1 MENKEKIDYLLVDIR
16 ELEKMVASMRDNEIY
31 SVSFFSQSFSM
42 IQKIIASLHSLEADQ
57 VILFRKQ
64 MEAHQAFLEET
75 NAKAHSWEMPETE
88 ATDKQVVEQGI
99 TEEKAIITDIK
110 EEKPNTEEETDIQEI
125 QITEEKPIVEEEK
138 NISETRQQPVV
149 SFDQTIPHTVSLNEI
164 LEKQILTDFRKAL
177 SLNDRFRFRRELFGG
192 DENMMNKAIT
202 DLNEIQSYEE
212 SVAYLDKELKW
223 NIENEAVADFLKLL
237 EKRFS

>member
-31 SVSFFSQSFSM
+31 PVSFFSQSFSM
-42 IQKIIASLHSLEADQ
+42 IQKIVASLHSLEADQ

-75 NAKAHSWEMPETE
+75 SAKARSWEVPATE
-88 ATDKQVVEQGI
+88 ATEPVVEKEL
-99 TEEKAIITDIK
+99 TEEKAIITDI
-110 EEKPNTEEETDIQEI
+110 
-125 QITEEKPIVEEEK
+125 TEEKTGTQEETGIQETPIMEETPIVEEEK
-138 NISETRQQPVV
+138 RISETRQQPVIT
-149 SFDQTIPHTVSLNEI
+149 FDQTIPHTVSLNEI
-164 LEKQILTDFRKAL
+164 LEKQILTDFRKAF

-192 DENMMNKAIT
+192 DENKMNKAIS
-202 DLNEIQSYEE
+202 DLNEILSYEE